1 MPGTFLNALHVLTHL
16 VFTGNE
22 ISTLIYHT
30 HFTDKIIEEGRG

>member
-22 ISTLIYHT
+22 ISTLIIIRILQRRSLKGE
-30 HFTDKIIEEGRG
+30 DK